1 MEGREMRNSLSRV
14 WTVAS
19 KELLDF
25 IRDWRTLVA
34 LVLIPLLI
42 FPLFFIAL
50 PIFLQG
56 EMSELDYYSLNLEIQ
71 IAEGDE
77 FPEQL
82 IQPFMDHNLN
92 YTVINLDSELVNLS
106 VSGPDASRLR
116 EGAPHV
122 ILRLQ
127 QTETNSSES
136 WNYAILYDATSELSS
151 EGNSRMREII
161 FDWEQEI
168 IGLTLADVNLTK
180 EEALDPI
187 HWDGDSSKANV
198 ATSAQSAGFALS
210 MFIPMI
216 VAIWTATSAIQP
228 SIDLTAG
235 ERERGTME
243 ALLCTPANRVELL
256 YGKWVAVGVVAGT
269 SVLFQL
275 AGLLF
280 AVAFLIPSD
289 IFGMPTLSIWSM
301 ASLLLSVL
309 LFAVFVVAIE
319 LALAVRAHSVKEAGT
334 VLGPIVIAFIV
345 PAMFAQFVNLE
356 GIEWWWF
363 VAPIFNVCLAMRE
376 ALLNITDLSHVA
388 LWLGSSLFY
397 AFVAVTWAARQFQRE
412 DLVESIS

>member
-1 MEGREMRNSLSRV
+1 MRNQLSRV

-56 EMSELDYYSLNLEIQ
+56 EMSELDYYSLNLEVQ
-71 IAEGDE
+71 IADGDE
-77 FPEQL
+77 LPEQL
-82 IQPFMDHNLN
+82 IQPFIDNNLN
-92 YTVINLDSELVNLS
+92 YTIEILDSELSNLS
-106 VSGPDASRLR
+106 VSGVDANRLR
-116 EGAPHV
+116 DGNPHV

-151 EGNSRMREII
+151 EGNSRMRDVI

-168 IGLTLADVNLTK
+168 IGLTLAEVNLTK
-180 EEALDPI
+180 QEALDPI
-187 HWDGDSSKANV
+187 HWDGDFSNANV

-289 IFGMPTLSIWSM
+289 IFGVPTLSIWSI

-309 LFAVFVVAIE
+309 LFAVFVVAVE

-376 ALLNITDLSHVA
+376 ALLDITDLSHIA

>member
-1 MEGREMRNSLSRV
+1 
-14 WTVAS
+14 
-19 KELLDF
+19 
-25 IRDWRTLVA
+25 
-34 LVLIPLLI
+34 
-42 FPLFFIAL
+42 
-50 PIFLQG
+50 
-56 EMSELDYYSLNLEIQ
+56 
-71 IAEGDE
+71 
-77 FPEQL
+77 
-82 IQPFMDHNLN
+82 
-92 YTVINLDSELVNLS
+92 
-106 VSGPDASRLR
+106 
-116 EGAPHV
+116 
-122 ILRLQ
+122 
-127 QTETNSSES
+127 
-136 WNYAILYDATSELSS
+136 
-151 EGNSRMREII
+151 
-161 FDWEQEI
+161 
-168 IGLTLADVNLTK
+168 
-180 EEALDPI
+180 
-187 HWDGDSSKANV
+187 
-198 ATSAQSAGFALS
+198 
-210 MFIPMI
+210 
-216 VAIWTATSAIQP
+216 
-228 SIDLTAG
+228 
-235 ERERGTME
+235 ME

-309 LFAVFVVAIE
+309 LFAVFVVAVE

-376 ALLNITDLSHVA
+376 ALLNITDLSHIA

-397 AFVAVTWAARQFQRE
+397 AFVAVTWAARQFERE

>member
-1 MEGREMRNSLSRV
+1 MRNSLSRV

-25 IRDWRTLVA
+25 MRDWRTLVA

-56 EMSELDYYSLNLEIQ
+56 EMSELDYYSLDLEIQ

-77 FPEQL
+77 LPDQL
-82 IQPFMDHNLN
+82 IQPFLDNNLN
-92 YTVINLDSELVNLS
+92 YTVLNLDPELANLS

-116 EGAPHV
+116 EGNPHV

-136 WNYAILYDATSELSS
+136 WIYAILYDATSELSS
-151 EGNSRMREII
+151 EGNSRMRQII

-168 IGLTLADVNLTK
+168 IGLTLADANLTK

-309 LFAVFVVAIE
+309 LFAVFVVAVE

-376 ALLNITDLSHVA
+376 ALLNINDLSHIA

>member
-1 MEGREMRNSLSRV
+1 MRNGLSRV

-82 IQPFMDHNLN
+82 IQPFMDNNLN
-92 YTVINLDSELVNLS
+92 YTVLNLDSELVNLS
-106 VSGPDASRLR
+106 ASGPDASRLR
-116 EGAPHV
+116 EGAPHI

-151 EGNSRMREII
+151 EGNSRMRKII

-376 ALLNITDLSHVA
+376 ALLNITDLSHIA

>member
-1 MEGREMRNSLSRV
+1 MRNQLSRV

-50 PIFLQG
+50 PIFLQE
-56 EMSELDYYSLNLEIQ
+56 EMSELDYYSLNLEVQ
-71 IAEGDE
+71 IADGDE
-77 FPEQL
+77 LPEQL
-82 IQPFMDHNLN
+82 IQPFIDNNLN
-92 YTVINLDSELVNLS
+92 YTIENLDSGLANLS
-106 VSGPDASRLR
+106 VSGVDANRLR
-116 EGAPHV
+116 DGTPHV

-151 EGNSRMREII
+151 EGNSRMRDII

-168 IGLTLADVNLTK
+168 IGLTLAEANLTK
-180 EEALDPI
+180 QEALDPI
-187 HWDGDSSKANV
+187 HWDGDFSNANV

-289 IFGMPTLSIWSM
+289 IFGVPNLSIWSI

-309 LFAVFVVAIE
+309 LFAVFVVAVE

-376 ALLNITDLSHVA
+376 ALLDITDLSHIA

>member
-1 MEGREMRNSLSRV
+1 MRNQLSRV

-56 EMSELDYYSLNLEIQ
+56 EMSELDYYSLNLEVQ
-71 IAEGDE
+71 IADGDE
-77 FPEQL
+77 LPEQL
-82 IQPFMDHNLN
+82 IQPFIDNNLN
-92 YTVINLDSELVNLS
+92 YTTENLDSGLANLS
-106 VSGPDASRLR
+106 VSGVDANRLR
-116 EGAPHV
+116 DGNPHV

-151 EGNSRMREII
+151 EGNSRMRDII

-168 IGLTLADVNLTK
+168 IGLTLAEVNLTK
-180 EEALDPI
+180 QEALDPI
-187 HWDGDSSKANV
+187 HWDGDFSNANV

-289 IFGMPTLSIWSM
+289 IFGVPTLSIWSI

-309 LFAVFVVAIE
+309 LFAVFVVAVE

-376 ALLNITDLSHVA
+376 ALLDITDLSHIA

>member
-1 MEGREMRNSLSRV
+1 MRNSLSRV

>member
-1 MEGREMRNSLSRV
+1 MRNSLSRV

-309 LFAVFVVAIE
+309 LFAVFVVAVE

-376 ALLNITDLSHVA
+376 ALLNINDLSHIA

-397 AFVAVTWAARQFQRE
+397 AFVAVTWAARQFERE

>member
-1 MEGREMRNSLSRV
+1 MRNQLSRV

-50 PIFLQG
+50 PIFLHG
-56 EMSELDYYSLNLEIQ
+56 EMSELDYYSLNLEVQ
-71 IAEGDE
+71 IADGDE
-77 FPEQL
+77 LPEQL
-82 IQPFMDHNLN
+82 IQPFIDSNLN
-92 YTVINLDSELVNLS
+92 YTIENLDSGLANLS
-106 VSGPDASRLR
+106 VSGVDANRLR
-116 EGAPHV
+116 DGTPHV

-151 EGNSRMREII
+151 EGNSRMRDII

-168 IGLTLADVNLTK
+168 IGLTLAEVNLTK
-180 EEALDPI
+180 QEALDPI
-187 HWDGDSSKANV
+187 HWDGDFSNANV

-289 IFGMPTLSIWSM
+289 IFGVPTLSIWSI

-309 LFAVFVVAIE
+309 LFAVFVVAVE

-376 ALLNITDLSHVA
+376 ALLDITDLSHIA

>member
-1 MEGREMRNSLSRV
+1 MRNQLSRV

-56 EMSELDYYSLNLEIQ
+56 EMSELDYYSLNLEVQ
-71 IAEGDE
+71 IADGDE
-77 FPEQL
+77 LPEQL
-82 IQPFMDHNLN
+82 IQPFIDSNLN
-92 YTVINLDSELVNLS
+92 YTIENLDSGLANLS
-106 VSGPDASRLR
+106 VSGVDANRLR
-116 EGAPHV
+116 DGTPHV

-151 EGNSRMREII
+151 EGNSRMRDII

-168 IGLTLADVNLTK
+168 IGLTLAEVNLTK
-180 EEALDPI
+180 QEALDPI
-187 HWDGDSSKANV
+187 HWDGDFSNANV

-289 IFGMPTLSIWSM
+289 IFGVPTLSIWSI

-309 LFAVFVVAIE
+309 LFAVFVVAVE

-376 ALLNITDLSHVA
+376 ALLDITDLSHIA

>member
-1 MEGREMRNSLSRV
+1 MRNGLSRV

-50 PIFLQG
+50 PIFLQA

-82 IQPFMDHNLN
+82 IQPFMDNNLN
-92 YTVINLDSELVNLS
+92 YTVLNLDSELANLS

-309 LFAVFVVAIE
+309 LFAVFVVAVE

-376 ALLNITDLSHVA
+376 ALLDITDLSHIA

>member
-1 MEGREMRNSLSRV
+1 MRNQLSRV

-56 EMSELDYYSLNLEIQ
+56 EMSELDYYSLNLEVQ
-71 IAEGDE
+71 IADGDE
-77 FPEQL
+77 LPEQL
-82 IQPFMDHNLN
+82 IQPFIDNNLN
-92 YTVINLDSELVNLS
+92 YTIENLDSGLANLS
-106 VSGPDASRLR
+106 VSGVDANRLR
-116 EGAPHV
+116 DGTPHV

-151 EGNSRMREII
+151 EGNSRMRDII

-168 IGLTLADVNLTK
+168 IGLTLAEVNLTK
-180 EEALDPI
+180 QEALDPI
-187 HWDGDSSKANV
+187 HWDGDFSNANV

-289 IFGMPTLSIWSM
+289 IFGVPTLSIWSI

-309 LFAVFVVAIE
+309 LFAVFVVAVE

-376 ALLNITDLSHVA
+376 ALLDITDLSHIA

>member
-1 MEGREMRNSLSRV
+1 MEVTEMRNSLSRV

-25 IRDWRTLVA
+25 MRDWRTLVA

-56 EMSELDYYSLNLEIQ
+56 EMSELDYYSLDLEIQ

-77 FPEQL
+77 LPDQL
-82 IQPFMDHNLN
+82 IQPFLDNNLN
-92 YTVINLDSELVNLS
+92 YTVLNLDPELANLS

-116 EGAPHV
+116 GGNPHV

-136 WNYAILYDATSELSS
+136 WIYAILYDATSELSS
-151 EGNSRMREII
+151 EGNSRMRQII

-168 IGLTLADVNLTK
+168 IGLTLADANLTK

-309 LFAVFVVAIE
+309 LFAVFVVAVE
-319 LALAVRAHSVKEAGT
+319 LALG
-334 VLGPIVIAFIV
+334 
-345 PAMFAQFVNLE
+345 Q
-356 GIEWWWF
+356 
-363 VAPIFNVCLAMRE
+363 
-376 ALLNITDLSHVA
+376 
-388 LWLGSSLFY
+388 
-397 AFVAVTWAARQFQRE
+397 
-412 DLVESIS
+412 

>member
-1 MEGREMRNSLSRV
+1 MRNSLSRV

-56 EMSELDYYSLNLEIQ
+56 EMSELDYYSLDLEIQ

-82 IQPFMDHNLN
+82 IQPFLDNNLN
-92 YTVINLDSELVNLS
+92 YTVLSLDPELANLS

-116 EGAPHV
+116 EGNPHV

-136 WNYAILYDATSELSS
+136 WIYAILYDATSELSS
-151 EGNSRMREII
+151 EGNSRMRQII
-161 FDWEQEI
+161 YDWEQDI
-168 IGLTLADVNLTK
+168 IGLTLADANLTK

-309 LFAVFVVAIE
+309 LFAVFVVAVE

-376 ALLNITDLSHVA
+376 ALLNINDLSHIA

-397 AFVAVTWAARQFQRE
+397 AFVAVTWAARQFERE

>member
-1 MEGREMRNSLSRV
+1 MRNSLSRV

-25 IRDWRTLVA
+25 MRDWRTLVA

-56 EMSELDYYSLNLEIQ
+56 EMSELDYYSLDLEIQ

-77 FPEQL
+77 FPDQL
-82 IQPFMDHNLN
+82 IQPFLDNNLN
-92 YTVINLDSELVNLS
+92 YTVLNLDPELANLS

-116 EGAPHV
+116 EGNPHV

-136 WNYAILYDATSELSS
+136 WIYAILYDATSELSS
-151 EGNSRMREII
+151 EGNSRMRQII

-168 IGLTLADVNLTK
+168 IGLTLADANLTK

-309 LFAVFVVAIE
+309 LFAVFVVAVE

-376 ALLNITDLSHVA
+376 ALLNINDLSHIA

>member
-1 MEGREMRNSLSRV
+1 MRNGLSRV

-56 EMSELDYYSLNLEIQ
+56 EMSELDYYDLNLEIQ

-77 FPEQL
+77 VPEQL
-82 IQPFMDHNLN
+82 IQPFIDNNLN
-92 YTVINLDSELVNLS
+92 YTVVNLDSELANLS
-106 VSGPDASRLR
+106 VSGSDASRLR
-116 EGAPHV
+116 EGDPHV

-151 EGNSRMREII
+151 EGNSRMREVI

-309 LFAVFVVAIE
+309 LFAVFVVAVE

-376 ALLNITDLSHVA
+376 ALLNVTDLSHIA
-388 LWLGSSLFY
+388 LWLSSSLFY

>member
-1 MEGREMRNSLSRV
+1 MRNSLSRV

-25 IRDWRTLVA
+25 MRDWRTLVA

-56 EMSELDYYSLNLEIQ
+56 EMSELDYYSLDLEIQ

-77 FPEQL
+77 FPGQL
-82 IQPFMDHNLN
+82 IQPFLDNNLN
-92 YTVINLDSELVNLS
+92 YTVLNLDPELANLS

-116 EGAPHV
+116 EGNPHV

-136 WNYAILYDATSELSS
+136 WIYAILYDATSELSS

-161 FDWEQEI
+161 FNWEQEI
-168 IGLTLADVNLTK
+168 IGLTLADANLTK

-309 LFAVFVVAIE
+309 LFAVFVVAVE

-376 ALLNITDLSHVA
+376 ALLNINDLSHIA

>member
-1 MEGREMRNSLSRV
+1 MRNELSRV

-50 PIFLQG
+50 PIFLEG
-56 EMSELDYYSLNLEIQ
+56 EMSELDDYTLNLEVQ

-77 FPEQL
+77 LPEQL
-82 IQPFMDHNLN
+82 IQPFNYKNLN
-92 YTVINLDSELVNLS
+92 YTIEILDSELANLS
-106 VSGPDASRLR
+106 VSGVDANRLR
-116 EGAPHV
+116 DGFPHV

-127 QTETNSSES
+127 QTQTNSSES

-151 EGNSRMREII
+151 EGNSRLRNII
-161 FDWEQEI
+161 YDWEQDI
-168 IGLTLADVNLTK
+168 IGLTLADANLTK
-180 EEALDPI
+180 EEALDPV
-187 HWDGDSSKANV
+187 HWDGDFSNANV

-280 AVAFLIPSD
+280 AVAFLIPSE
-289 IFGMPTLSIWSM
+289 IFGLPTLSIWSI

-309 LFAVFVVAIE
+309 LFAVFVVAVE

-376 ALLNITDLSHVA
+376 ALLDITDLSHIA

>member
-1 MEGREMRNSLSRV
+1 MRNGLSRV

-50 PIFLQG
+50 PIFLQA
-56 EMSELDYYSLNLEIQ
+56 EMSELDYYSLNLEVQ

-82 IQPFMDHNLN
+82 MQPFIDNNLN
-92 YTVINLDSELVNLS
+92 YTIENLDDGLANLS
-106 VSGPDASRLR
+106 VSGPDAIRLR
-116 EGAPHV
+116 EGTTHV

-127 QTETNSSES
+127 QTNTNSSES
-136 WNYAILYDATSELSS
+136 WDYAILYDATSELSS
-151 EGNSRMREII
+151 EGNSRMKGII
-161 FDWEQEI
+161 FDWEQKI
-168 IGLTLADVNLTK
+168 IGLTLSEVNLTK
-180 EEALDPI
+180 QEVLDPI
-187 HWDGDSSKANV
+187 HWDGDVSNANV

-309 LFAVFVVAIE
+309 LFAVFVVAVE

-376 ALLNITDLSHVA
+376 ALLNITDLSHIA

-397 AFVAVTWAARQFQRE
+397 AFIAVTWAARQFQRE

>member
-1 MEGREMRNSLSRV
+1 MRKSLSRV

-25 IRDWRTLVA
+25 LRHWRTLVA

-56 EMSELDYYSLNLEIQ
+56 EMSELDYYSLDLEIQ

-82 IQPFMDHNLN
+82 IQPFLDNNLN
-92 YTVINLDSELVNLS
+92 YTVLSLDPELANLS

-116 EGAPHV
+116 EGNPHV

-127 QTETNSSES
+127 HTETNSSES
-136 WNYAILYDATSELSS
+136 WIYAILYDATSELSS
-151 EGNSRMREII
+151 EGNSRMRQII
-161 FDWEQEI
+161 YDWEQDI
-168 IGLTLADVNLTK
+168 IGLTLADANLTK

>member
-1 MEGREMRNSLSRV
+1 MRNGLSRV

-34 LVLIPLLI
+34 LVLIPLFI

-56 EMSELDYYSLNLEIQ
+56 EMSELDYYDLNLEIQ
-71 IAEGDE
+71 IAEEDE
-77 FPEQL
+77 VPEQL
-82 IQPFMDHNLN
+82 IQPFIDNNLN
-92 YTVINLDSELVNLS
+92 YTVVNLDSELANLS
-106 VSGPDASRLR
+106 VSGSDASRLR
-116 EGAPHV
+116 EGDPHV

-309 LFAVFVVAIE
+309 LFAVFVVAVE

-376 ALLNITDLSHVA
+376 ALLNITDLSHIA

-397 AFVAVTWAARQFQRE
+397 AFVAVTWAARQFERE

>member
-1 MEGREMRNSLSRV
+1 MHNGLSRV

-42 FPLFFIAL
+42 FPLLFIAL
-50 PIFLQG
+50 PIFLHG
-56 EMSELDYYSLNLEIQ
+56 EMSELDYYSLNLEVQ
-71 IAEGDE
+71 ITEGDE
-77 FPEQL
+77 FPDEL
-82 IQPFMDHNLN
+82 MIPFIDNNLN
-92 YTVINLDSELVNLS
+92 YTIEYLDSELTNLS
-106 VSGPDASRLR
+106 ESGSDAIRLR
-116 EGAPHV
+116 DGDPHL

-151 EGNSRMREII
+151 EGNSRMKQII
-161 FDWEQEI
+161 FDWEQKI
-168 IGLTLADVNLTK
+168 IGLTLAEVNLTK
-180 EEALDPI
+180 QEALDPI
-187 HWDGDSSKANV
+187 HWDGDISDANV

-289 IFGMPTLSIWSM
+289 IFGMPTLSIWSI

-309 LFAVFVVAIE
+309 LFAIFVVAVE

-334 VLGPIVIAFIV
+334 VLGPIVIVFIV
-345 PAMFAQFVNLE
+345 PAMFAQFVNIE

-376 ALLNITDLSHVA
+376 ALLDITDLSHIA

-397 AFVAVTWAARQFQRE
+397 ALIAVTWAARQFQRE

>member
-1 MEGREMRNSLSRV
+1 MRNQLSRV

-56 EMSELDYYSLNLEIQ
+56 EMSELDYYSLNLEVQ
-71 IAEGDE
+71 IADGDE
-77 FPEQL
+77 LPEQL
-82 IQPFMDHNLN
+82 IQPFIDSNLN
-92 YTVINLDSELVNLS
+92 YTIENLDSGLANLS
-106 VSGPDASRLR
+106 VSGVDANRLR
-116 EGAPHV
+116 DGTPHV

-151 EGNSRMREII
+151 EGNSRMRDII
-161 FDWEQEI
+161 FNWEQEI
-168 IGLTLADVNLTK
+168 IGLTLAEVNLTK
-180 EEALDPI
+180 QEALDPI
-187 HWDGDSSKANV
+187 HWDGDFSNANV

-289 IFGMPTLSIWSM
+289 IFGVPTLSIWSI

-309 LFAVFVVAIE
+309 LFAVFVVAVE

-376 ALLNITDLSHVA
+376 ALLDITDLSHIA

>member
-1 MEGREMRNSLSRV
+1 MEVREMRNSLSRV

>member
-1 MEGREMRNSLSRV
+1 MEVREMRNSLSRV

-82 IQPFMDHNLN
+82 IQPFIDKNLN
-92 YTVINLDSELVNLS
+92 YTIENLDEGLANLS
-106 VSGPDASRLR
+106 VSGPDAIRLR
-116 EGAPHV
+116 EGTPHV

-127 QTETNSSES
+127 RTNTNSSES
-136 WNYAILYDATSELSS
+136 WDYAILYDATSELSS
-151 EGNSRMREII
+151 EGYSRMKGII
-161 FDWEQEI
+161 FDWEQKI
-168 IGLTLADVNLTK
+168 IGLTLAEVNLTK

-228 SIDLTAG
+228 AIDLTAG

-309 LFAVFVVAIE
+309 LFAVFVVAVE

-376 ALLNITDLSHVA
+376 ALLNITDLSHIA

-397 AFVAVTWAARQFQRE
+397 AFVAVTWAARQFERE

>member
-1 MEGREMRNSLSRV
+1 MRNSLSRV

-25 IRDWRTLVA
+25 MRDWRTLVA

-56 EMSELDYYSLNLEIQ
+56 EMSELDYYSLDLEIQ
-71 IAEGDE
+71 IAERDE
-77 FPEQL
+77 LPEQL
-82 IQPFMDHNLN
+82 IQPLLDNNMN
-92 YTVINLDSELVNLS
+92 YTVLNLDPELANLS

-116 EGAPHV
+116 EGNPHV

-136 WNYAILYDATSELSS
+136 WIYAILYDATSELSS
-151 EGNSRMREII
+151 EGNSRMRQII

-168 IGLTLADVNLTK
+168 IGLTLADANLTK

-309 LFAVFVVAIE
+309 LFAVFVVAVE

-376 ALLNITDLSHVA
+376 ALLNINDLSHIA

>member
-1 MEGREMRNSLSRV
+1 MRNSLSRV

-56 EMSELDYYSLNLEIQ
+56 EMSELDYYSLDLEIQ

-82 IQPFMDHNLN
+82 IQPFLDNNLN
-92 YTVINLDSELVNLS
+92 YTVLSLDPELANLS

-116 EGAPHV
+116 EGNPHV

-136 WNYAILYDATSELSS
+136 WIYAILYDATSELSS

-309 LFAVFVVAIE
+309 LFAVFVVAVE

-376 ALLNITDLSHVA
+376 ALLNINDLSHIA

-397 AFVAVTWAARQFQRE
+397 AFVAVTWAARQFERE

>member
-1 MEGREMRNSLSRV
+1 MRNSLSRV

-77 FPEQL
+77 VPEQL
-82 IQPFMDHNLN
+82 IQPLIDNNLN
-92 YTVINLDSELVNLS
+92 YTVLNLDSELANLS
-106 VSGPDASRLR
+106 VSGSDASRLR
-116 EGAPHV
+116 EGNPHV

-168 IGLTLADVNLTK
+168 IGLTLADANLTK

-275 AGLLF
+275 TGLLF

-309 LFAVFVVAIE
+309 LFAVFVVAVE

-376 ALLNITDLSHVA
+376 ALLNITDLSHIA

-397 AFVAVTWAARQFQRE
+397 AFVAVTWAARQFERE

>member
-1 MEGREMRNSLSRV
+1 MRNGLSRV
-14 WTVAS
+14 WTVAT

-56 EMSELDYYSLNLEIQ
+56 EMSELDYYSLNLEVQ
-71 IAEGDE
+71 IAEGDDV
-77 FPEQL
+77 PEQL
-82 IQPFMDHNLN
+82 IQPFIDNNLN
-92 YTVINLDSELVNLS
+92 YTVLNLDSELANLS

-309 LFAVFVVAIE
+309 LFAVFVVAVE

-376 ALLNITDLSHVA
+376 ALLNITDLSHIA

>member
-1 MEGREMRNSLSRV
+1 
-14 WTVAS
+14 
-19 KELLDF
+19 
-25 IRDWRTLVA
+25 
-34 LVLIPLLI
+34 LIPLLI

-56 EMSELDYYSLNLEIQ
+56 EMSELDYYSLDLEIQ

-82 IQPFMDHNLN
+82 IQPFLDNNLN
-92 YTVINLDSELVNLS
+92 YTVLSLDPELANLS

-116 EGAPHV
+116 EGNPHV

-136 WNYAILYDATSELSS
+136 WIYAILYDATSELSS
-151 EGNSRMREII
+151 EGNSRMRQII
-161 FDWEQEI
+161 YDWEQDI
-168 IGLTLADVNLTK
+168 IGLTLADANLTK

-309 LFAVFVVAIE
+309 LFAVFVVAVE

-376 ALLNITDLSHVA
+376 ALLNINDLSHIA

-397 AFVAVTWAARQFQRE
+397 AFVAVTWAARQFERE

>member
-1 MEGREMRNSLSRV
+1 MRNQLSRV

-56 EMSELDYYSLNLEIQ
+56 EMSELDYYSLNLEVQ
-71 IAEGDE
+71 IADGDE
-77 FPEQL
+77 LPEQL
-82 IQPFMDHNLN
+82 IQPFIDSNLN
-92 YTVINLDSELVNLS
+92 YTIENLDSGLANLS
-106 VSGPDASRLR
+106 VSGVDANRLR
-116 EGAPHV
+116 DGTPHV

-151 EGNSRMREII
+151 EGNSRMRDII

-168 IGLTLADVNLTK
+168 IGLTLAEVNLTK
-180 EEALDPI
+180 QEALDPI
-187 HWDGDSSKANV
+187 HWDGDFSNANV

-289 IFGMPTLSIWSM
+289 IFGVPTLSIWSI

-309 LFAVFVVAIE
+309 LFAVFVVAVE

-376 ALLNITDLSHVA
+376 ALLDIIDLSHIA